1 MRDELEQELDLFADA
16 FALRRAEDSRK
27 AARPLGVS
35 AHLPPRA
42 VEILTEAAERAR
54 GMPEGS
60 IQRRACVDE
69 AVERVRK
76 AWPHLF
82 RRG

>member
-1 MRDELEQELDLFADA
+1 MRDELDQELDLFAD
-16 FALRRAEDSRK
+16 ALRRAEDSRK

-54 GMPEGS
+54 ELPEGS
-60 IQRRACVDE
+60 LKRRAVVDE
-69 AVERVRK
+69 AAERVRK

-82 RRG
+82 RFG

>member
-54 GMPEGS
+54 ELPEGS
-60 IQRRACVDE
+60 LKRRAVVDE
-69 AVERVRK
+69 AAERVRK

>member
-1 MRDELEQELDLFADA
+1 MRDELDQELDLFADA
-16 FALRRAEDSRK
+16 LRRYERARKPAE
-27 AARPLGVS
+27 ALGVS

-69 AVERVRK
+69 AVERVKRS
-76 AWPHLF
+76 WPDRF
-82 RRG
+82 RG

>member
-1 MRDELEQELDLFADA
+1 MRDELDQELDLFADA
-16 FALRRAEDSRK
+16 FALRRAEDSRE

-54 GMPEGS
+54 ELPDGS
-60 IQRRACVDE
+60 LKRRAVVDE
-69 AVERVRK
+69 AIDRVKRS
-76 AWPHLF
+76 WPDRF
-82 RRG
+82 RG

>member
-1 MRDELEQELDLFADA
+1 MRDELDQELDLFADA
-16 FALRRAEDSRK
+16 LRRSERARKPAE
-27 AARPLGVS
+27 ALGVS

-42 VEILTEAAERAR
+42 VEILVEAAERAR

-69 AVERVRK
+69 AVERVKRS
-76 AWPHLF
+76 WPDRF
-82 RRG
+82 RG